1 MADERSDRDEEML
14 TTTRAAALLNVD
26 RHTVARWARLGQI
39 RHARLPGGTLR
50 IPRSEVDR
58 ILRQA
63 RESGE

>member
-1 MADERSDRDEEML
+1 MADERNGRDEEML
-14 TTTRAAALLNVD
+14 TTRRAAELLNVD

-39 RHARLPGGTLR
+39 RYARLPSGTLR

-63 RESGE
+63 REGGE